1 MKKFFVFLFSLLALG
16 ACTDYENEMEV
27 LKVSVQLVFPESYTD
42 EKSGLRVEL
51 QDATASTFVDSTD
64 TAGIA
69 HFIVPAGIYKATSS
83 SQKLTYDYR
92 YFFNGTRNQVIVTS
106 DSTNVVPLK
115 LTMSRK
121 RIVH

>member
-51 QDATASTFVDSTD
+51 QDATASTFMDSTD

>member
-27 LKVSVQLVFPESYTD
+27 LNVSIQLVFPESYTD

-106 DSTNVVPLK
+106 DSTNVIPLK